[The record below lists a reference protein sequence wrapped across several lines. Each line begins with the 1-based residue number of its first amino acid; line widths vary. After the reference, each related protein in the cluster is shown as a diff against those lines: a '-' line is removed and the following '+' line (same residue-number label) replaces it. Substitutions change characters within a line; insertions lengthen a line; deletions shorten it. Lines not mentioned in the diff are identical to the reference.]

1 MSSRPEFTSSIGST
15 ILRYV
20 AANKALGKG
29 FALQRTLLAQLD
41 RFLGDRGEPDLT
53 AAAFAAWDASI
64 EHLTTNGRRLRL
76 QTVDRFCRWRRRVD
90 SSCFVPD
97 ASQFPRQRPAARPHI
112 FSEAQIVSLLAHA
125 AAPRRGASALCQGT
139 YRVAVALLYTAGLRR
154 GELLR
159 LTLADHDARQG
170 VLCIRKTK
178 FHKSRVIPLSRDAAS
193 EVDAYVALRRRLH
206 LPTGPE
212 ARLLLHRRGGV
223 PTPYSADGFGNSM
236 RRLFRAAGIR
246 TATGRTPR
254 IHDLR
259 FTFAMHALT
268 RWYRSGVDVASRMP
282 ALATYMGHVSVA
294 STQYYLSCLDA
305 VAHEASERFGRHC
318 ASLLD
323 SPANGGGAR

>member
-1 MSSRPEFTSSIGST
+1 MSSRPGFTSSLGST

-20 AANKALGKG
+20 AANEALGKG
-29 FALQRTLLAQLD
+29 FALQRRLLGRVD
-41 RFLGDRGEPDLT
+41 RFLADRGAPDLT
-53 AAAFAAWDASI
+53 AETFTAWNASI

-76 QTVDRFCRWRRRVD
+76 QTVERFCRWRRRLEPH
-90 SSCFVPD
+90 CFVPD
-97 ASQFPRQRPAARPHI
+97 ASLFPRQRPVARPHI

-139 YRVAVALLYTAGLRR
+139 YRVAIVLLYTAGLRR

-159 LTLADHDARQG
+159 LTLGDHEAREG
-170 VLCIRKTK
+170 VLRIRETK
-178 FHKSRVIPLSRDAAS
+178 FHKSRVIPLSRDAVS
-193 EVDAYVALRRRLH
+193 ELETYLALRRRLH
-206 LPTGPE
+206 LPTGPD
-212 ARLLLHRRGGV
+212 ARLLLHRRGRV

-246 TATGRTPR
+246 TASGRTPR

-268 RWYRSGVDVASRMP
+268 RWYRSSVDVASRMP
-282 ALATYMGHVSVA
+282 ALATYMGHVSIA

-305 VAHEASERFGRHC
+305 VAHEASERFERHC
-318 ASLLD
+318 TNLLD
-323 SPANGGGAR
+323 SPTSGGGVR